1 MPKTDEQIVAEA
13 RTFTKARKAR
23 ERNERKRAHNKKM
36 LDAVRSGNKDEL
48 KKLIATNPLEGL
60 SGLSKRQRTGRPM
73 RDIMFGKSVSRT
85 YVSEIILDEG
95 GDFTPSTY
103 FNGYHRGET

>member
-1 MPKTDEQIVAEA
+1 MPKTNEERISEA
-13 RTFTKARKAR
+13 RAFTRARKAK
-23 ERNERKRAHNKKM
+23 ERAERKRAHNKKM

-48 KKLIATNPLEGL
+48 KQLMGKNPLLGPT
-60 SGLSKRQRTGRPM
+60 KRETRGGRPT

-95 GDFTPSTY
+95 GDFTPST
-103 FNGYHRGET
+103 FFEGFHRGQV